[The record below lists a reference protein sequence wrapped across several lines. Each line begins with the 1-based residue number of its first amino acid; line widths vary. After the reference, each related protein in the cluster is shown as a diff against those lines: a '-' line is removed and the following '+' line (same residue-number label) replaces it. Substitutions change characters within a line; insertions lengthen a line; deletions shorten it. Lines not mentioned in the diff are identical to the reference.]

1 MKWFDNWVLR
11 RAEQILVLRRENDRD
26 IKVAEKYTNRI
37 GIGNAPDRSSPNG
50 RETLNFKVYN
60 AVGGKIVEFSRYD
73 ERRDRHDHDLYII
86 NNDQD
91 FGERIAKIATLEVL
105 K

>member
-1 MKWFDNWVLR
+1 MKWFENWILR
-11 RAEQILVLRRENDRD
+11 RAEQILVLRREKGHD
-26 IKVAEKYTNRI
+26 IQVAEKYSNRI
-37 GIGNAPDRSSPNG
+37 TAAGPDRHTPNG
-50 RETLNFKVYN
+50 RETLNFRVYN

-73 ERRDRHDHDLYII
+73 ERRDKHDHDLYII
-86 NNDQD
+86 NGDQD